1 MADRTTAPGPSAA
14 QGPSAAHWS
23 QDNDLTTSM
32 KDMIPKATQITP
44 LKGSENFEEWE
55 ISMKMHIR
63 ILGLTGHFE
72 GTIPWSESTDQKHAL
87 LTHLVWQTLSTRVQ
101 KNILRAGWDYKGH
114 ATDLMMLIRNDC
126 GFQADVAVVELLGD
140 DRARPSLLRNPPA
153 STEKMYPK
161 AQQPQRQLGSR
172 NRYE

>member
-1 MADRTTAPGPSAA
+1 MADGTTAP
-14 QGPSAAHWS
+14 GPSAAHWS

-55 ISMKMHIR
+55 ISVKMHIR

-101 KNILRAGWDYKGH
+101 KNILRAGWDYKGRV
-114 ATDLMMLIRNDC
+114 TDLMLLIRNDC
-126 GFQADVAVVELLGD
+126 GFQADVAVVELLD
-140 DRARPSLLRNPPA
+140 TFFR
-153 STEKMYPK
+153 
-161 AQQPQRQLGSR
+161 
-172 NRYE
+172 